1 VATGSAVIVNDQL
14 LTDVAE
20 LLRETG
26 EREILPR
33 FRLLRDD
40 EIREKAPGELVTVA
54 DGAAEARLLASL
66 GALIPGAPFVAE
78 ESWGPDSTRFSELA
92 EAEAVWVVDPLDGTR
107 NFAAG
112 EPSFAIMVALLRRGE
127 TVASWIHAPV
137 DGWTVTA
144 QHGAGAE
151 LGGDRLHVSK
161 RTEPSSM
168 HGAIHDHFMPP
179 DLRRRVN
186 EALPS
191 IGRSS
196 TTGCA
201 AHEYVQVARGI
212 KDFALYYRTLPWDHV
227 PGDLIVREAGGT
239 VRQYDGRPFEPLAAR
254 PGLLA
259 APNAAAWDALH
270 ALFIGN

>member
-1 VATGSAVIVNDQL
+1 MIPSDRL
-14 LTDVAE
+14 LVDVAE
-20 LLRETG
+20 LMRETA
-26 EREILPR
+26 ERDILPR

-40 EIREKAPGELVTVA
+40 EIREKAPGELVTVV
-54 DGAAEARLLASL
+54 DGAAEVRLTAGLR
-66 GALIPGAPFVAE
+66 ALLPDAPFVAE
-78 ESWGPDSTRFSELA
+78 ESWGPELTRFSDLA
-92 EAEAVWVVDPLDGTR
+92 DADNVWVVDPLDGTR

-112 EPSFAIMVALLRRGE
+112 ESSFAIMIALIRRGE

-144 QHGAGAE
+144 QRGAGAE
-151 LGGDRLHVSK
+151 LDGVRLHVSAH
-161 RTEPSSM
+161 TTPSAM

-186 EALPS
+186 AALPQ
-191 IGRSS
+191 IGQSS

-201 AHEYVQVARGI
+201 AHEYVQIARGL

-227 PGDLIVREAGGT
+227 PGDLVVREAGGS

-254 PGLLA
+254 PGLLV
-259 APNAAAWDALH
+259 APNAAAWNALH
-270 ALFIGN
+270 ALLIGDY